1 MVVRFELSHNRPTN
15 GSQSSTILWYKV
27 DVILTTNTMQE
38 GFKEAPRQE
47 PEKLQL
53 TSEQLEQLRKRVERA
68 EKMADLLDKKY
79 LDPIIGLLIPEGGD
93 AVTALAGLYLI

>member
-1 MVVRFELSHNRPTN
+1 
-15 GSQSSTILWYKV
+15 
-27 DVILTTNTMQE
+27 MQE

-93 AVTALAGLYLI
+93 AVTALAGLYLIYEAKQIDMHGSDLANMLGPTVLDWPWARCHNC